1 MEIIILL
8 ILAVLV
14 ANSFDLFAIRQPMLY
29 NAQKSAL
36 ENKIIE
42 CTIEKNGDQ
51 LYLFDKKTDS
61 FVIQGKDLE
70 EIEEK
75 CKKHFPGINLYI
87 DETDLA

>member
-8 ILAVLV
+8 ILAVIV
-14 ANSFDLFAIRQPMLY
+14 ANNFDLFAIKQPMLY
-29 NAQKSAL
+29 SAQKSTL

-70 EIEEK
+70 EIREK
-75 CKKHFPGINLYI
+75 CETHFPGINLYI